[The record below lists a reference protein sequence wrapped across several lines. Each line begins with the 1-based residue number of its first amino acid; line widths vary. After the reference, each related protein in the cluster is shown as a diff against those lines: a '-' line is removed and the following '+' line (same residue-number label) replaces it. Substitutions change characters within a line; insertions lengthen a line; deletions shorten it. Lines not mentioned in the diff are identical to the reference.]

1 MAEIKQTNF
10 RIDQE
15 TADAFRKFCEEMGMN
30 QAQGFDHIMQV
41 VETDRAKTIM
51 PERRTEIESFEKAL
65 KDIHEGYLYS
75 LEINKNAEDRIREQ
89 FISSIKRNEKT
100 IDDLREKIE
109 KLQDQNAAI
118 ESLRVEAEKEA
129 DAAKERAFVA
139 ASQREAAKKAAAD
152 QEQINA
158 LLTKQL
164 EEATAKLEGY
174 DALRDS
180 EAALKEEVADLKY
193 AVKEAETTLSH
204 AKEMYEAK
212 LEEAKKVAE
221 KCAALEASEAAL
233 KENVML
239 LERNVEDERKASEN
253 ALKQA
258 QAAAELALERAVIEK
273 EREMNAQIRQADKEN
288 ARLAA
293 RIEQLEAR
301 IAELGTQN
309 KKENR

>member
-51 PERRTEIESFEKAL
+51 PERKIEIESFEKAL

-89 FISSIKRNEKT
+89 FISSVKRNEKT

-221 KCAALEASEAAL
+221 KCAALEASETAL
-233 KENVML
+233 KQKVML
-239 LERNVEDERKASEN
+239 LERNIEDEKKASEN

-258 QAAAELALERAVIEK
+258 QAGADLALERAVIEK

-293 RIEQLEAR
+293 RIEQLETR
-301 IAELGTQN
+301 IAELEAQDEE
-309 KKENR
+309 KS

>member
-89 FISSIKRNEKT
+89 FISSVKRNEKT

-139 ASQREAAKKAAAD
+139 ASQREAAKKAAVD

-273 EREMNAQIRQADKEN
+273 EREMNAQIRLADKEN

-293 RIEQLEAR
+293 QIEQLEAR

>member
-51 PERRTEIESFEKAL
+51 PERKIEIESFEKAL

-193 AVKEAETTLSH
+193 AIKEAETTFSH
-204 AKEMYEAK
+204 AKEMFEAK

-221 KCAALEASEAAL
+221 KCAALEASETAL
-233 KENVML
+233 KQKVML
-239 LERNVEDERKASEN
+239 LERNIEDEKKSSEN

-258 QAAAELALERAVIEK
+258 QAGADLALERAVIEK
-273 EREMNAQIRQADKEN
+273 EREMNAQLRQADKEN
-288 ARLAA
+288 AHLTAQ
-293 RIEQLEAR
+293 IEQLQAR
-301 IAELGTQN
+301 IAELEAQDEE
-309 KKENR
+309 KS